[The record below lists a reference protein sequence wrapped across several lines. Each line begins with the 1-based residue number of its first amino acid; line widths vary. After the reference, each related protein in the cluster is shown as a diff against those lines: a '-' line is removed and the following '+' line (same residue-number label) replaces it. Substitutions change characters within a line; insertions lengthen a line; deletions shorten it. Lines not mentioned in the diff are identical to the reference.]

1 MQAWCTHNR
10 YKIPSNKEI
19 VVWQTKIQVELKAR
33 KMTQEDLAIDTDL
46 SQSAISAF
54 LAGKKT
60 PSLDSLEKI
69 VLALDMTLA
78 ELFDYTKQDQFI
90 NPEEQENEL
99 KRLQS
104 EIQKLIENTDLSHI
118 HSLSLLLSITRKI
131 LR

>member
-1 MQAWCTHNR
+1 MWQA
-10 YKIPSNKEI
+10 
-19 VVWQTKIQVELKAR
+19 KIQAELKVR
-33 KMTQEDLAIDTDL
+33 KMTQEDLAIDADL

-78 ELFDYTKQDQFI
+78 ELFDYTKQDQPV
-90 NPEEQENEL
+90 NPAEQENEL
-99 KRLQS
+99 KRLKS
-104 EIQKLIENTDLSHI
+104 ETQKLIENADLSHI
-118 HSLSLLLSITRKI
+118 HSLSLLLSITRNF